1 MNLILA
7 PNFSEPFLIETTI
20 GTNSHSN
27 NFLSTGLLSKNW
39 LAPNL
44 DPGTEFLC
52 QNEHSEGGSKPLIE
66 IGAALHRK
74 ICPKKLFELKDA
86 WQKASSV
93 TDKKI
98 IWHKMLDIYTK
109 NVFSIGIIASVPQVV
124 LANKLLKNVPEKA
137 ICLLYT
143 SPSPRDS

>member
-44 DPGTEFLC
+44 DPGTDFVFQIE
-52 QNEHSEGGSKPLIE
+52 QTEGGNKPLID
-66 IGAALHRK
+66 IGA
-74 ICPKKLFELKDA
+74 
-86 WQKASSV
+86 
-93 TDKKI
+93 T
-98 IWHKMLDIYTK
+98 
-109 NVFSIGIIASVPQVV
+109 
-124 LANKLLKNVPEKA
+124 
-137 ICLLYT
+137 
-143 SPSPRDS
+143 